1 MRLIRTLLLVVLPA
15 LAACTYFRLPILQ
28 GNIVDIKKAE
38 QVQTGMSQTQV
49 AELLGT
55 PLVTDSFNS
64 NRWDYVVFYRDP
76 KAQEIR
82 RTLSIYFTEDKVSKV
97 TGLEQFRQAK
107 SQPEA
112 SKAQKDATLSQPTR
126 QREPQPDYTP
136 LPTR

>member
-1 MRLIRTLLLVVLPA
+1 MRLIRTLLFVLLPA

-28 GNIVDIKKAE
+28 GNIVDVKKAE
-38 QVQTGMSQTQV
+38 QVQPGMSQAQV
-49 AELLGT
+49 SELLGT

-64 NRWDYVVFYRDP
+64 NRWDYVVYYRDP

-97 TGLEQFRQAK
+97 TGLDQFKQAK
-107 SQPEA
+107 SQPDA
-112 SKAQKDATLSQPTR
+112 NAQKDATLSQPTR

-136 LPTR
+136 VPSR

>member
-1 MRLIRTLLLVVLPA
+1 MRLILLVLLLPA

-28 GNIVDIKKAE
+28 GNIVDVKKAE
-38 QVQTGMSQTQV
+38 QVQPGMSQAQV
-49 AELLGT
+49 SELLGT
-55 PLVTDSFNS
+55 PLVQDSFNED
-64 NRWDYVVFYRDP
+64 RWDYVVYYRDP
-76 KAQEIR
+76 KAQELR
-82 RTLSIYFTEDKVSKV
+82 RTLSIYFAEGKVSRI
-97 TGLEQFRQAK
+97 TGLEQFQQAR